1 MNETFQAREGF
12 SPDLFPPVHVFM
24 GHYHKPHRVAGTDI
38 RYIGSPYQGAHCNR
52 DAPARGL
59 GSIKSL
65 EAALQVQV
73 RVQILPVIV
82 RH

>member
-38 RYIGSPYQGAHCNR
+38 RYIGSPYQGAHCNKHCLPIR
-52 DAPARGL
+52 PPELCQMNA
-59 GSIKSL
+59 SL
-65 EAALQVQV
+65 IWVSL
-73 RVQILPVIV
+73 L
-82 RH
+82 